1 MGKVPS
7 TQSVYSHFRRFPR
20 VETPLLACV
29 CLLKCLLN
37 VLTGGKRAP
46 TGKSSPQNPFCPT
59 ETRHR
64 KMSKSC
70 KMNFWRTSP
79 GDLSRSLL
87 ENLSRNLL
95 ENLSR
100 SLLGNLSRSLLENL
114 SGSLLEN
121 LSRRFSEKLLEDL
134 SRILVQEFPEPLPAP
149 SQRWVHKPAR
159 VRWLRISAPAD
170 LQAIENAKKIAGG
183 ASGALEFSKILAPD
197 KALPDGRFNPVTN
210 PT

>member
-1 MGKVPS
+1 MS
-7 TQSVYSHFRRFPR
+7 TQFVYSNFLIFP
-20 VETPLLACV
+20 EAQTPLLVSV
-29 CLLKCLLN
+29 CLFKRLFN
-37 VLTGGKRAP
+37 VLTGEERAP
-46 TGKSSPQNPFCPT
+46 TGKTSAQNAFCPT
-59 ETRHR
+59 KMRRR
-64 KMSKSC
+64 KVSKSC

-100 SLLGNLSRSLLENL
+100 SLLGNLSR
-114 SGSLLEN
+114 SLLEN